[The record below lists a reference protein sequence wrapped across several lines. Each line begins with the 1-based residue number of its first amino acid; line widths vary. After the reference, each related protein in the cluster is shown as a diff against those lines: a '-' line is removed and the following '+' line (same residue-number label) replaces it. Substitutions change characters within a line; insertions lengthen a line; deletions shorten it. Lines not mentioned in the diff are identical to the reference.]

1 MKCKRMRGLFLRR
14 YSDESESNSNNKF
27 VARINLLI
35 FEQNLVNVI
44 RVGVLAGEER
54 AQDLEDVLDTLRVVD
69 IGIADELERLRVAKK
84 RQLEIAVQI
93 KRLEAIR

>member
-1 MKCKRMRGLFLRR
+1 MKRKRMRGLFLRR

-69 IGIADELERLRVAKK
+69 IGIADELERLRVAKE